1 MNTKSRIAELTQP
14 GCIGLFLQACSGLV
28 TAAITLRRHA
38 LPIALAGLCRERS
51 RRTTDVPPAETIEK
65 ARRLQRYLNFLLT
78 EVVRTTRPCLLR
90 TLALLAYCRQRGVPV
105 RFHIGVRPDGGSMV
119 SHSWLSLGGNLFLEK
134 PTALLGL
141 EVVYC
146 YPESIEPSPDLEGF
160 AKEAGRVVPAA

>member
-28 TAAITLRRHA
+28 TAAITLRRHV

-51 RRTTDVPPAETIEK
+51 RRATDVPPAETIEK

-90 TLALLAYCRQRGVPV
+90 TLALFAYCRRRHLPV
-105 RFHIGVRPDGGSMV
+105 RFHVGVRPWNGSV
-119 SHSWLSLGGNLFLEK
+119 LSHSWLSLDGGPFLET
-134 PTALLGL
+134 PSALSGL
-141 EVVYC
+141 EIIYE
-146 YPESIEPSPDLEGF
+146 YPERMGSSPD
-160 AKEAGRVVPAA
+160 P

>member
-14 GCIGLFLQACSGLV
+14 GCIGFFLRACSGLV
-28 TAAITLRRHA
+28 TAAIALKRHA
-38 LPIALAGLCRERS
+38 LPIALAVLCRKRL
-51 RRTTDVPPAETIEK
+51 RQTTDVPPAETIEK

-90 TLALLAYCRQRGVPV
+90 TLALFAYCRQLGLPV
-105 RFHIGVRPDGGSMV
+105 RFHIGVRPDGGSVV

-134 PTALLGL
+134 PTALLGF

-146 YPESIEPSPDLEGF
+146 YPEIIDPSPDLEGI
-160 AKEAGRVVPAA
+160 AKGVEGTVPTA